1 MQLALHK
8 RRSILIDIIQGDMLY
23 LRVGCLV
30 QSRLHRGPW
39 SSLIPLFVA
48 LGQVMSIVKTH
59 IHVGVHD
66 AVSVRIK
73 FDLRSYRVLSEGDP
87 RSGVFLTL

>member
-1 MQLALHK
+1 
-8 RRSILIDIIQGDMLY
+8 
-23 LRVGCLV
+23 
-30 QSRLHRGPW
+30 
-39 SSLIPLFVA
+39 
-48 LGQVMSIVKTH
+48 MSIVKTH